1 MITAVDS
8 SVVLAI
14 FMQEANAERWLH
26 SLSMASLAG
35 GLVMS
40 EVAYAEIAA
49 FFETQKD
56 LIEQLDLLAI
66 ELLPSTK
73 ETLFLAGKIY
83 TSYRRAGGAR
93 TTIVP
98 DFLIGAHAAT
108 QADQLASTDRGFLR
122 SHFAGLTLLSI

>member
-8 SVVLAI
+8 SVVFAI
-14 FMQEANAERWLH
+14 FKQEAKAEQWLRT
-26 SLSMASLAG
+26 LSAASIAG
-35 GLVMS
+35 GLVVS

-49 FFETQKD
+49 FFVSRID
-56 LIEQLDLLAI
+56 LIEQLEKLAI
-66 ELLPSTK
+66 KLLPSTE

-83 TSYRRAGGAR
+83 TSYRRAGGGK

-108 QADQLASTDRGFLR
+108 QADQLASADRGYLR
-122 SHFAGLTLLSI
+122 AHFSGLKLLSI

>member
-8 SVVLAI
+8 SVVFAI
-14 FMQEANAERWLH
+14 FKREAKAEQWLRT
-26 SLSMASLAG
+26 LSAASVAG
-35 GLVMS
+35 GLVVS

-49 FFETQKD
+49 FFVSRVD
-56 LIEQLDLLAI
+56 LIEQLERLAI
-66 ELLPSTK
+66 KLLPSTE

-83 TSYRRAGGAR
+83 TSYRRAGGGK

-108 QADQLASTDRGFLR
+108 QADQLASADRGYLR
-122 SHFAGLTLLSI
+122 AHFSGLKLLSI

>member
-8 SVVLAI
+8 SVVFAI
-14 FMQEANAERWLH
+14 FKQEAKAEQWLRT
-26 SLSMASLAG
+26 LSAASVAG
-35 GLVMS
+35 GLVVS

-49 FFETQKD
+49 FFVSRVD
-56 LIEQLDLLAI
+56 LIEQLEKLAI
-66 ELLPSTK
+66 KLLPSTE

-83 TSYRRAGGAR
+83 TSYRRAGGGK

-108 QADQLASTDRGFLR
+108 QADQLASADRGYLR
-122 SHFAGLTLLSI
+122 AHFSGLKLLAI

>member
-8 SVVLAI
+8 SVVFAI
-14 FMQEANAERWLH
+14 FKQEAKAEQWMRT
-26 SLSMASLAG
+26 LSTASVAG
-35 GLVMS
+35 GLVVS

-49 FFETQKD
+49 FFVSRSD
-56 LIEQLDLLAI
+56 LIEQLEKLAI
-66 ELLPSTK
+66 KLLPSTE

-83 TSYRRAGGAR
+83 TNYRRAGGGK

-108 QADQLASTDRGFLR
+108 QADQLASADRGYLR
-122 SHFAGLTLLSI
+122 AHFSGLKLLAI